1 MNKMRNAIRISAVL
15 LPLGLMGCA
24 AQVDI
29 DALKADVEKL
39 KSQMASG
46 MVDSEA
52 RATAQQALATANAA
66 MSAANECQATC
77 ESLRNR
83 SEEGFRQQMRK

>member
-29 DALKADVEKL
+29 DALRADVEKL
-39 KSQMASG
+39 KSQIG
-46 MVDSEA
+46 TGGVDSEA

-77 ESLRNR
+77 ESLKGR
-83 SEEGFRQQMRK
+83 SDDDFRKRMRK